1 MKQDNLCT
9 RECYGLLKAH
19 SLSSHGI
26 LSNAQ
31 CKTHCV
37 LYKPRIYN
45 SYPMDPNSH
54 SLLVSFQRIYHPPLS
69 KPNAFMPKG
78 MDD

>member
-19 SLSSHGI
+19 SLSSHDI
-26 LSNAQ
+26 LSNEQ

-37 LYKPRIYN
+37 LYKLRIYN
-45 SYPMDPNSH
+45 FYPMDPNSH
-54 SLLVSFQRIYHPPLS
+54 SLLVSSQHIFHPPLS
-69 KPNAFMPKG
+69 KLNVFMPKG